1 MWGQAKQWLGVL
13 SWGCVREAGERGR
26 GCLLAHLPAPA
37 HNRWRGEACLA
48 WGGPGSRRALLEQAP
63 WALRSGSGLPS
74 PSHCKMARWP
84 FSCMSV
90 QTKTAYLD
98 KTTSS
103 QWKKGPQRLRCTDTV
118 LCGDFFD
125 GTGPFF
131 FFFFFL
137 NKSYFFVFFF

>member
-1 MWGQAKQWLGVL
+1 MGGGACWPISLPPHTTDGEERPAWL
-13 SWGCVREAGERGR
+13 
-26 GCLLAHLPAPA
+26 
-37 HNRWRGEACLA
+37 
-48 WGGPGSRRALLEQAP
+48 GGPGSRRALLEQAP

-131 FFFFFL
+131 FFFLFETSPIFMYFFL
-137 NKSYFFVFFF
+137 N